1 MDIRDHHALS
11 TGLAPLP
18 DGRQV
23 QLAVVGLGDLS
34 VESGRLGACDPFAY
48 LYDPVVLPVPPGRHP
63 VFVTVADVSEAQ
75 DGSHRREAYLSVVFS
90 EAASTVVEPA
100 PNEGG
105 APEDGL
111 AWGVGVDAGT
121 VGFVDADAIDR
132 CMPGDGSDWY
142 SDVFDTGGDDGWF
155 AQMDADSPYPAGTA
169 NIPLPLAADGENVV
183 LSRSGWGDGFFP
195 LLRTLAADGMVTAI
209 HIDLLVVGAPEEE
222 TAEEETAGPDEA
234 TPVAQEPEPAAPG
247 TSEGWLRRLFGGSGR
262 TS

>member
-11 TGLAPLP
+11 TGTAPLP
-18 DGRQV
+18 DGRQG
-23 QLAVVGLGDLS
+23 QLAVIALGELT

-90 EAASTVVEPA
+90 DATSTAVEPA
-100 PNEGG
+100 PNEVG
-105 APEDGL
+105 APGDGL

-121 VGFVDADAIDR
+121 VGFVDAEAIER

-142 SDVFDTGGDDGWF
+142 SDVFDTGDADGWF
-155 AQMDADSPYPAGTA
+155 AQMDADSPYPTGTA
-169 NIPLPLAADGENVV
+169 NIRLPLATDGENVV
-183 LSRSGWGDGFFP
+183 LSHSGWGDGFFP
-195 LLRTLAADGMVTAI
+195 LVRTLAVDGTVTGI

-222 TAEEETAGPDEA
+222 TAHDEGA
-234 TPVAQEPEPAAPG
+234 PEPDAPA
-247 TSEGWLRRLFGGSGR
+247 TSNGWLRRLFGTSGR